1 FLLEEENINLSPLLL
16 LPIVAFRAAVALVLT
31 ERLVLLIL
39 NVLGLD
45 VDDATG
51 LLPFDTSLPLLS

>member
-1 FLLEEENINLSPLLL
+1 MNINLFSAPL
-16 LPIVAFRAAVALVLT
+16 IADRCFRAAVALVLT